1 MVKRNLL
8 LIICWML
15 FIASFAQIPAG
26 YYDSANGLSG
36 LALKTALHNII
47 KNHTVIS
54 YSNLYTKYVLTD
66 NKGSNIV
73 WDMYSDVPGGTP
85 PYVYHYNSSDECGSY
100 STEGDCYNREHAF
113 PQSLFNSSGSIYSDL
128 FNVYPT
134 DGKVNGMR
142 SNYPLAEVG
151 TATWTSLN
159 GSKVGLGSFNDSIG
173 HSYPYTC
180 FEPIDEYKGDFAR
193 TYFYIAVRYFTE
205 DAGWTSNG
213 MNSGCEPQVW
223 AQSQYKKWA
232 YNDPVSQKE
241 IDRNNAVY
249 GIQHNRNPF
258 IDHPEWIDS
267 IWRVNPVPSKVCKY
281 QTDYSAEIFP
291 NPATNFINLDLK
303 TASKGLFILAISDI
317 KGIIILTKTYNKQF
331 DNLFESIDLKDIS
344 SGVYF
349 ISVKSDDL
357 FFMKKLIVN

>member
-1 MVKRNLL
+1 MKRFLFFLCVHLLNL
-8 LIICWML
+8 
-15 FIASFAQIPAG
+15 ASFAQIPAG

-36 LALKTALHNII
+36 IALKVALHNII
-47 KNHTVIS
+47 KNHTVVS
-54 YSNLYTKYVLTD
+54 YNNLYTKYVLTD
-66 NKGSNIV
+66 NKGSNVV
-73 WDMYSDVPGGTP
+73 WDMYSDVPGGTS
-85 PYVYHYNSSDECGSY
+85 PYIYHYSSNDECGSY
-100 STEGDCYNREHAF
+100 NTEGDCYNREHSF
-113 PQSLFNSSGSIYSDL
+113 PQSLFNSTGSIYSDL

-193 TYFYIAVRYFTE
+193 TYFYIAVRYYSE
-205 DAGWTSNG
+205 DAGWSSNG

-232 YNDPVSQKE
+232 HNDPVSQKE
-241 IDRNNAVY
+241 INRNNAVY

-267 IWRVNPVPSKVCKY
+267 IWRVNPVPSHVCKY
-281 QTDYSAEIFP
+281 ETQYSVNIFP
-291 NPATNFINLDLK
+291 NPATNSLNIDLN
-303 TASKGLFILAISDI
+303 TVAKGLFAVSICDI
-317 KGIIILTKTYNKQF
+317 RGNVIFNNAYNKLT
-331 DNLFESIDLKDIS
+331 DNFSEKIDLTSFPD
-344 SGVYF
+344 GVYF
-349 ISVKSDDL
+349 LSVKSDEL
-357 FFMKKLIVN
+357 YFMKKLVIN